1 MTTDYKIYQLSKNEI
16 IKYGAFCFAGI
27 LMIAILFFDSV
38 LLGVLL
44 SPGAYF
50 CLPIFAKVK
59 CEKRLKTLREEFVDF
74 LYSLS
79 SSVATGMHMGE
90 AIAEARDSLM
100 ITCKGHSILADELT
114 EMLRRMNESNANE
127 KELLFDFA
135 ERSGLDDLKNFVESY
150 YICRDSG
157 GDLVANVNRSTQV
170 ITDKLLIEKDMKTL
184 ISQKVFEGRIIAAL
198 PPFIILFL
206 RMTSPEYLAPLYEV
220 TAGRVIMLG
229 ALTAM
234 AYAFYYSSKLSK
246 VVFAEDIDSCLPEF
260 MSRAGLLLGSG
271 MVLQTVFDRMAS
283 ESSLSGNLL
292 QRDFRSLYESAISE
306 NVPVIA
312 KLREYAR
319 ASGSRELIRFVGI
332 LNANLDKGTELTEK
346 LARESEF
353 MWHSA
358 KKRIEEKSKLAETK
372 MAFPMAMML
381 VVLIVIT
388 IAPVMMTLR

>member
-1 MTTDYKIYQLSKNEI
+1 MINDYKTYNLSTDEKL
-16 IKYGAFCFAGI
+16 KFSACAFVGI
-27 LMIAILFFDSV
+27 VGIAILFFDSV
-38 LLGVLL
+38 PLAFLL
-44 SPGAYF
+44 SPVIYF
-50 CLPIFAKVK
+50 CLPVFAKIK
-59 CEKRLKTLREEFVDF
+59 GEKRLKTLCEEFVDF
-74 LYSLS
+74 LYSIS
-79 SSVATGMHMGE
+79 SSIATGMHMSE
-90 AIAEARDSLM
+90 AIGEARDSLL
-100 ITCKGHSILADELT
+100 ITCKGHSLLADELT
-114 EMLRRMNESNANE
+114 EMMRKMRDSNANE
-127 KELLFDFA
+127 KDLLFDFA
-135 ERSGLDDLKNFVESY
+135 ERSGIDDLKNFVEGY

-184 ISQKVFEGRIIAAL
+184 ISQKIFEGRIIAAL

-206 RMTSPEYLAPLYEV
+206 RMTSPEYLAPLYDC

-229 ALTAM
+229 ALLSM

-260 MSRAGLLLGSG
+260 MSRIGLLLGSG

-292 QRDFRSLYESAISE
+292 QREFRKLYESAVSE

-319 ASGSRELIRFVGI
+319 GSGSRELIRFVGI
-332 LNANLDKGTELTEK
+332 LSANLDKGTELTEK

-353 MWHSA
+353 MWHSS
-358 KKRIEEKSKLAETK
+358 KKQIEEKSKLAETK

-381 VVLIVIT
+381 LVLIVIT
-388 IAPVMMTLR
+388 IAPVMMTLK